1 MYVFMYVCMYL
12 CVCVCVCGGVGHKG
26 QFVAVVLH
34 NLKYPHYYWGDQI
47 EQLDGW
53 AMWNA

>member
-47 EQLDGW
+47 ERLDGW